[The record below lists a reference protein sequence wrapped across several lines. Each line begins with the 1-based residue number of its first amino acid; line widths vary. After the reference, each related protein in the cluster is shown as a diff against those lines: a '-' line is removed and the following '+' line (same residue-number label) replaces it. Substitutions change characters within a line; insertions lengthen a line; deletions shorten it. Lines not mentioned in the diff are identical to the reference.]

1 MAGVREVALD
11 AHAESAVCKTG
22 CLVEIV
28 GIKAKYPGGAKVDFY
43 VHDVSGGRLYIDVSV
58 EFLEDGKW
66 RGTSESLTDSHWL
79 HTKVRVL
86 EPMYLN
92 RRLRLVYD
100 PENYGRVLDL
110 PEDVRATWRERPRR
124 IRVKVLKAAD
134 VKNSKKDG
142 WDLRDQFVL
151 SEPFEFGP

>member
-1 MAGVREVALD
+1 MAMAGVREVALD

-28 GIKAKYPGGAKVDFY
+28 GIKAKYPGGAKVDF
-43 VHDVSGGRLYIDVSV
+43 DVSV